1 MHAHQF
7 SSHCKEGRT
16 YCKCLVQL
24 IENPSSYIQIKTA
37 TLLVPDQMM
46 LSARS
51 IICIGYQQYMHSAVH
66 LLKKNFAATK
76 SYYFTCTV
84 FKCWL
89 VITFKLQSSHQAQ
102 MFIVNIQLPIQTS
115 FCEKKKTPKSMD
127 YKLNKYL
134 FIDDT
139 AYILVPGGSS
149 VL

>member
-1 MHAHQF
+1 MSCSTHREPIIIY
-7 SSHCKEGRT
+7 SDK
-16 YCKCLVQL
+16 K
-24 IENPSSYIQIKTA
+24 KTA
-37 TLLVPDQMM
+37 TLLVLDQMM

-51 IICIGYQQYMHSAVH
+51 IICIGYQQYMHGAVY

-102 MFIVNIQLPIQTS
+102 MFIVNIQLPIQTR
-115 FCEKKKTPKSMD
+115 FCEKKTPQSMD

-139 AYILVPGGSS
+139 TYILVPGGSS